1 MGLIFWTRVDSTVT
15 GTPRVGPT
23 PRTSSRLPLRK
34 SSRHCGRRETRRL
47 QLEQHCFTP
56 FASWISQIRKRDTNR
71 GFHEFAKSDLRAG
84 YGVPESIR
92 SVRFVPKLDPIA
104 SEDPKRALSHDSP
117 TLEVW
122 QGDLYGEPTME
133 LMTTFS
139 TSDRMAT
146 VYADGEMPFV
156 RPGKSAVA
164 FVHDAPDGYEIEFQ
178 SEFID
183 PQENT
188 VSRTVTLDITEP
200 RGSPFSSPNPC
211 HFRNPSRPAGAEF
224 AERAPWHVPWGAFS
238 VISPRRFPGFLA

>member
-1 MGLIFWTRVDSTVT
+1 MSSQKAIFV
-15 GTPRVGPT
+15 P
-23 PRTSSRLPLRK
+23 
-34 SSRHCGRRETRRL
+34 
-47 QLEQHCFTP
+47 
-56 FASWISQIRKRDTNR
+56 
-71 GFHEFAKSDLRAG
+71 G

-188 VSRTVTLDITEP
+188 VSRTVTLDNHGTARESLLEP
-200 RGSPFSSPNPC
+200 KSLQFPKSIASRRSGVRRTGPVARSLGRFFGHLTTSISRL
-211 HFRNPSRPAGAEF
+211 FGVAPSATSFAAQPDVPIEF
-224 AERAPWHVPWGAFS
+224 ADAGLKRSTPRSFDDSRVSTGTDGRRIELEA
-238 VISPRRFPGFLA
+238 SPRAEKSPSH